1 MIAQIKDVNQMKFLS
16 FILAAVMSI
25 SVFAGGLFLK
35 STQKKEADSNG
46 AEQIRAKVEE
56 FLGYSVN

>member
-1 MIAQIKDVNQMKFLS
+1 MKFLS

-35 STQKKEADSNG
+35 STQKKEADSNRQG
-46 AEQIRAKVEE
+46 TPDVALIELYDII
-56 FLGYSVN
+56 FN